1 MVPMPNSLRVLIL
14 EDRSADA
21 ELMLQELRQAGFDPH
36 WRRVDTEPDYIAHLD
51 LRLDVILADYSLP
64 QFDARRA
71 LHLLQKHGLDIPFI
85 IVSATVGEE
94 LAVECMKEGAA
105 DYLLKDRLAR
115 LGQAVT
121 HALDQKRLREEKRQA
136 ELALRESKE
145 RYELASL
152 GANDG
157 LWDWNLITKETYFSS
172 RWKSMLGCDEHEVAN
187 TPDEWFN
194 RIHPDDLEQVKS
206 ELTAHLEG
214 RTPHFEHDYRMRHND
229 GTYRWMLTRG
239 LLVQDASGKG
249 KRIAGSLTDI
259 TKRKLAEERLLHDAF
274 HDALTNLPNRA
285 LFMDRLGR
293 SILHGRRRPAY
304 LFAVLFMDLDR
315 FKIVNDSLG
324 HAAGDQL
331 LIQVSK
337 RVERCLRPGD
347 TVARL
352 GGDEFAILLDD
363 IKGFSDATRVADRIR
378 LELAVSFYVD
388 GREVF
393 TSASIGIA
401 FSTTGYNRPEEVLRD
416 ADTAMYR
423 AKGLGKGRFEVFDT
437 TMHVQAMSRLKL
449 ETDLR
454 RALEHQEFLVYH
466 QAIVSL
472 ETGRIS
478 GFEALLRWQHPQ
490 GGLMCPAEYLSVA
503 EETGLLIPI
512 GRWMLREACL
522 QLRTWQAQ
530 FIATPPLSMSVN
542 LSCKQFLQSD
552 LVKQIEQTLLETGL
566 EPGSLRLE
574 ITETVVM
581 ENALSAIDKLSQL
594 RALYVQT
601 SMDDFGTGYSS
612 LSYLQRFPFDTL
624 KIDQSFIN
632 SMGLNRE
639 NLEIVRTIVT
649 LAHNL
654 GRKVIAEGVE
664 TAEQLSLLRSLKC
677 EYGQGYFFSQPLD
690 CEAAEALLAA
700 GRQW

>member
-157 LWDWNLITKETYFSS
+157 LWDWNLITKEIYFSS

-249 KRIAGSLTDI
+249 KRIAGSFTDI
-259 TKRKLAEERLLHDAF
+259 TKHKLAEERLLHDAF

-331 LIQVSK
+331 LTQVSK